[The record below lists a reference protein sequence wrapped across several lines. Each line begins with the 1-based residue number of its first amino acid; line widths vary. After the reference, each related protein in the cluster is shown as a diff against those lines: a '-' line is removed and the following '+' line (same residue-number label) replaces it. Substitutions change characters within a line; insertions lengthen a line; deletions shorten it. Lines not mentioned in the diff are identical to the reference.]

1 MSYFIQQLV
10 NSAAMACVLLFM
22 FEFNITAFKTMWRIS
37 THPLTWGI
45 STNENTVP
53 DDEACD
59 SFDEAC
65 AAFDEACDEFDEVCD
80 AFDGD

>member
-1 MSYFIQQLV
+1 
-10 NSAAMACVLLFM
+10 
-22 FEFNITAFKTMWRIS
+22 MWRIS

-65 AAFDEACDEFDEVCD
+65 VAFDEACDEFDEACD
-80 AFDGD
+80 AFDEACDSFDGDWELILI